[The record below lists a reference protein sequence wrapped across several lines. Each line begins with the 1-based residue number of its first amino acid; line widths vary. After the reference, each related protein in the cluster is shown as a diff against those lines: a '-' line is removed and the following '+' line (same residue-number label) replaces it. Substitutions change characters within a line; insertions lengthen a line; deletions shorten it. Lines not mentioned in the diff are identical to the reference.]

1 MNGIV
6 FWTPYICMHSASVYE
21 ELGLMRHVIIACKSL
36 EYGSFGGLNMRNV
49 EIVHIEKNS
58 DVEKLIERTP
68 NYIHINGSLKTYQGT
83 EVFGYALHQLLN
95 KRCFVMSV
103 NMEQYQWWTKKGF
116 LRRLQWFYLFN
127 VGIGR
132 KIKAIGCT
140 GLTGVKAFRKA
151 WISDRRL
158 FVFIYSVPEPNSY
171 LLQEYSQP
179 IDSLIN
185 NRMEGVKFI
194 YMGQIA
200 HRKCIIELVRSF
212 REIQGN
218 WTLDIV
224 GGGPQED
231 EIRQAIYDDR
241 RIHYWGKLMPSQARK
256 VLASADVL
264 LQTSRLEGWGC
275 TVNEALMYGCRV
287 IVSDAV
293 GSRALIENRD
303 YCGRIFRSGDWNALQ
318 TCIKEEI
325 SKGNV
330 TPEQRKRIAKE
341 FQSIYPKAEADYF
354 LQIVD
359 YYTGKID
366 RKPIAPWNL

>member
-21 ELGLMRHVIIACKSL
+21 ELGLMRHVIISCKSL
-36 EYGSFGGLNMRNV
+36 EYGSFGGLNVRNV
-49 EIVHIEKNS
+49 EIVHIEKNI
-58 DVEKLIERTP
+58 DAEKLIERTP

-83 EVFGYALHQLLN
+83 EVFGYALRQLLN

-185 NRMEGVKFI
+185 NRMGGVKFI

-212 REIQGN
+212 RESQGN
-218 WTLDIV
+218 WMLDIV

-231 EIRQAIYDDR
+231 EMLQVIHDDH

-293 GSRALIENRD
+293 GSKALIENRD

-325 SKGNV
+325 SKRNV

>member
-1 MNGIV
+1 MERKPLSSPLSGFFI
-6 FWTPYICMHSASVYE
+6 YAI
-21 ELGLMRHVIIACKSL
+21 RHRGDA
-36 EYGSFGGLNMRNV
+36 Y
-49 EIVHIEKNS
+49 
-58 DVEKLIERTP
+58 
-68 NYIHINGSLKTYQGT
+68 HINGSLKTYQGT

-185 NRMEGVKFI
+185 NRMGGVKFI

-264 LQTSRLEGWGC
+264 LQTSRLEGC
-275 TVNEALMYGCRV
+275 KRLHDDVLH
-287 IVSDAV
+287 
-293 GSRALIENRD
+293 
-303 YCGRIFRSGDWNALQ
+303 
-318 TCIKEEI
+318 I
-325 SKGNV
+325 SKKPLRG
-330 TPEQRKRIAKE
+330 ELSG
-341 FQSIYPKAEADYF
+341 FLSIYQAEASCISPKVY
-354 LQIVD
+354 
-359 YYTGKID
+359 
-366 RKPIAPWNL
+366 

>member
-36 EYGSFGGLNMRNV
+36 EYGSFGGLIMRNV
-49 EIVHIEKNS
+49 EIVRIEKNI

>member
-1 MNGIV
+1 
-6 FWTPYICMHSASVYE
+6 
-21 ELGLMRHVIIACKSL
+21 
-36 EYGSFGGLNMRNV
+36 
-49 EIVHIEKNS
+49 
-58 DVEKLIERTP
+58 
-68 NYIHINGSLKTYQGT
+68 
-83 EVFGYALHQLLN
+83 
-95 KRCFVMSV
+95 
-103 NMEQYQWWTKKGF
+103 
-116 LRRLQWFYLFN
+116 
-127 VGIGR
+127 
-132 KIKAIGCT
+132 
-140 GLTGVKAFRKA
+140 
-151 WISDRRL
+151 
-158 FVFIYSVPEPNSY
+158 
-171 LLQEYSQP
+171 
-179 IDSLIN
+179 
-185 NRMEGVKFI
+185 
-194 YMGQIA
+194 MGQIA

-218 WTLDIV
+218 WMLDIV

-231 EIRQAIYDDR
+231 EMLQVIHDDH

-303 YCGRIFRSGDWNALQ
+303 YCGRIFRSGDWNALKA
-318 TCIKEEI
+318 CIKEEI

-330 TPEQRKRIAKE
+330 TSEQRKRIAKE

>member
-6 FWTPYICMHSASVYE
+6 FWTPYICMHSACVYE

-83 EVFGYALHQLLN
+83 EVFGYALRQLLK

>member
-68 NYIHINGSLKTYQGT
+68 KYIHINGSLKTYQGI
-83 EVFGYALHQLLN
+83 EVFGYALRQLLK
-95 KRCFVMSV
+95 KRWFVMSV

-158 FVFIYSVPEPNSY
+158 FDFIYSVPEPNSY

-185 NRMEGVKFI
+185 NRMGGVKFI
-194 YMGQIA
+194 YMGQIV

-231 EIRQAIYDDR
+231 EMRQAIHDDH
-241 RIHYWGKLMPSQARK
+241 RIHNWGKLMPSQARK

-366 RKPIAPWNL
+366 IKPIAPWNL

>member
-1 MNGIV
+1 
-6 FWTPYICMHSASVYE
+6 
-21 ELGLMRHVIIACKSL
+21 
-36 EYGSFGGLNMRNV
+36 
-49 EIVHIEKNS
+49 
-58 DVEKLIERTP
+58 
-68 NYIHINGSLKTYQGT
+68 
-83 EVFGYALHQLLN
+83 
-95 KRCFVMSV
+95 MSV

-158 FVFIYSVPEPNSY
+158 FDFIYSVPEPNSY

-179 IDSLIN
+179 IGNKPNSKSG
-185 NRMEGVKFI
+185 GVRFI

-212 REIQGN
+212 HEIQGN

-231 EIRQAIYDDR
+231 EMRQAIHDDH

-303 YCGRIFRSGDWNALQ
+303 YCGRIFQSGDWNALQ
-318 TCIKEEI
+318 ACIKEEI
-325 SKGNV
+325 SKGKV

>member
-231 EIRQAIYDDR
+231 EMRQAIHDDH

>member
-83 EVFGYALHQLLN
+83 EVFGYALRQLLK

-158 FVFIYSVPEPNSY
+158 FDFIYSVPAPNSY

-179 IDSLIN
+179 IGNKPNSKSG
-185 NRMEGVKFI
+185 GVRFI

-200 HRKCIIELVRSF
+200 HRQCIIELVRSF
-212 REIQGN
+212 HEIQGN

-231 EIRQAIYDDR
+231 EMRQAIHDDH